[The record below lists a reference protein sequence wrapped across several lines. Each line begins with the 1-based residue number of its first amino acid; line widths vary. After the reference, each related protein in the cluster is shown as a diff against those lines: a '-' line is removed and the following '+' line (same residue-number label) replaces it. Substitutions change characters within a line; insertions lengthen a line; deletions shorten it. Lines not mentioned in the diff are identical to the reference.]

1 MNNILSDNLGNLVTA
16 GGGKIHTGPF
26 GSQLH
31 AADYVQE
38 GIPCIMPA
46 NMKSNRVDLSD
57 IAYITE
63 GDANRLSKYIVKKD
77 DIVYSRRGDVTL
89 KALIREK
96 EDGYFCGTGCLLL
109 RPGDKFDSRFLTH
122 YLSTPTIQ
130 NWIVRQA
137 VGATMPNLNTGI
149 LASIPFNGPKK
160 EEQEKIAD
168 VLSVIEDKIELNN
181 RINSELEAMAK
192 TLYDYWFVQF
202 DFPDVNGKP
211 YKASG
216 GKMVYNPVLKREIPQ
231 GWSVCELG
239 EHITFERGI
248 SYRSKDITET
258 GTPLVNLNSFA
269 LTGKFKPNGTKYFS
283 GSYKPEKLC
292 NIGDLVIAITDVT
305 RNADI
310 IGKSFIVPDAFEGKR
325 ALISCDVALVK
336 SSYFGNAY
344 LETLFNS
351 NHYHNYIKQFASGT
365 LVLHLD
371 LKGVNWYRTELPPR
385 ELLSRFED
393 FCTPLFQ
400 QRGVVLQEN
409 KKLEELRDW
418 LLPMLMNGQV
428 TVKPSTESKEA
439 QHG

>member
-1 MNNILSDNLGNLVTA
+1 MNNILSDNLGNLVKS

-57 IAYITE
+57 IAYIPE

-202 DFPDVNGKP
+202 DFPDANGNP

-231 GWSVCELG
+231 GWCVCELG

-248 SYRSKDITET
+248 SYRSKDIAET
-258 GTPLVNLNSFA
+258 GTPLMNLNSFA

-310 IGKSFIVPDAFEGKR
+310 IGKGFIVPDAFEGKR

-336 SSYFGNAY
+336 S
-344 LETLFNS
+344 
-351 NHYHNYIKQFASGT
+351 
-365 LVLHLD
+365 
-371 LKGVNWYRTELPPR
+371 
-385 ELLSRFED
+385 
-393 FCTPLFQ
+393 
-400 QRGVVLQEN
+400 
-409 KKLEELRDW
+409 
-418 LLPMLMNGQV
+418 
-428 TVKPSTESKEA
+428 
-439 QHG
+439 